1 MNLLRR
7 RRVGYMSVIEEEW
20 RRKVGYLSI
29 LFREN
34 GHLTKKLPWKLGQ
47 MSIGGM
53 SANRRRRTR
62 RRRRRRRELH
72 RAPKIPPEAN
82 SS

>member
-1 MNLLRR
+1 
-7 RRVGYMSVIEEEW
+7 MSVIEEEW

-53 SANRRRRTR
+53 SANRRTMTIVRGEGGGGGRPQGRKVGGAHQRR
-62 RRRRRRRELH
+62 
-72 RAPKIPPEAN
+72 
-82 SS
+82 